1 MLVFGCQKQMMLMLV
16 DPTQDS
22 GAAQDFI
29 MLLRM
34 VCNLKPDFFFWN
46 FPFNIFRGQLTSGS

>member
-16 DPTQDS
+16 DPTKDS
-22 GAAQDFI
+22 GAVQDFI

-34 VCNLKPDFFFWN
+34 VCNLKPDFFFSG
-46 FPFNIFRGQLTSGS
+46 IFHLIFSEGS